1 MTLEQYIEKLRKEN
15 EYLKRRNQE
24 LLTAYN
30 SITFY
35 HEQLSEDQK
44 VLKNDFQSILNHL
57 PAHIYWFDVEGY
69 IQGCNQIQAKSLGA
83 IQPIE
88 VIGKHPDDL
97 LKPEEANIIKQAINE
112 VLQTKQ
118 EVSLEETTTYLGKQK
133 TFFSKKIPLID
144 QSGNIRNILG
154 VSIDI
159 TDKKKKQEREQSIQL
174 EMEKW
179 KAYTK
184 IAVQVAHD
192 IRSPLTALNAL
203 LEEADELPEKQRL
216 MMSNAAQ
223 RINDIANNLLA
234 EYKQPEGQQ
243 TQGESRGQIEPCLIY
258 PIIDQVVSE
267 KRQVLDNNQSL
278 EFEVAD
284 RQAMICYAKVNR
296 AELARVIS
304 NLVNNALEATDS
316 AEGLIQI
323 TLAVNND
330 QLMVTITDN
339 GPGMSEEQLQQ
350 VLNPE
355 QTTQSTKAQGHGIGI
370 AHAQET
376 LKRFDAEFDMNSSQ
390 GEGTTA
396 KLILKAIQ
404 PPLWMARELTV
415 YPQDTVI
422 ILDDDPSMHDAWR
435 GFLAHYQDQLSE
447 VAIQHFTEA
456 QACIEAIKQ
465 LNQPYQALLLAD
477 YELMKQSM
485 SGLDV
490 VQATQLPRSVL
501 VTSHY
506 NNDDI
511 IKRAI
516 LLGTYVLPK
525 ELSVSVQLA
534 VQDEPVTP
542 PHVEPADL
550 VLMEDNKAFARS
562 IDFLYKRRGHGS
574 RLTSYYTPYELIY
587 HLPCYGQDT
596 PICLDFQYEC
606 PHTGITLPVNGL
618 DMAYVLHQRGFTTLY
633 LATGFKMHP
642 EDMPAYVQ
650 LVEDKMNITYL

>member
-1 MTLEQYIEKLRKEN
+1 MHNI
-15 EYLKRRNQE
+15 
-24 LLTAYN
+24 
-30 SITFY
+30 
-35 HEQLSEDQK
+35 
-44 VLKNDFQSILNHL
+44 
-57 PAHIYWFDVEGY
+57 
-69 IQGCNQIQAKSLGA
+69 
-83 IQPIE
+83 
-88 VIGKHPDDL
+88 DDL
-97 LKPEEANIIKQAINE
+97 
-112 VLQTKQ
+112 
-118 EVSLEETTTYLGKQK
+118 Y
-133 TFFSKKIPLID
+133 FSKKLIRSPYLTKFVLTFSSVAIALSLFLIIANYLIMLRFGIDLSVIRTLLLSLFLSLLIYVLVLICVVVGIIYKTFLPLRELI
-144 QSGNIRNILG
+144 SLIR
-154 VSIDI
+154 V
-159 TDKKKKQEREQSIQL
+159 TKQKKDFQKVNVPNEASEEIIVLYNFFNQAMEEFKETQNQAIELEKERWQ
-174 EMEKW
+174 
-179 KAYTK
+179 AYSK
-184 IAVQVAHD
+184 IATQVAHD

-216 MMSNAAQ
+216 MMRNAAQ

-243 TQGESRGQIEPCLIY
+243 TQGESPGQIEPCLIY

-284 RQAMICYAKVNR
+284 RQAMMSYAKVNR

-330 QLMVTITDN
+330 QLMITITDN

-376 LKRFDAEFDMNSSQ
+376 LKRFGAEFDMHSSL

-404 PPLWMARELTV
+404 PPLWIARELMI

-422 ILDDDPSMHDAWR
+422 ILDDDQSMHDAWR
-435 GFLAHYQDQLSE
+435 RFLAHYPDQLSE

-456 QACIEAIKQ
+456 QACIDAIRQ
-465 LNQPYQALLLAD
+465 LDRPYQTLLLSD

-506 NNDDI
+506 NNDAI

-525 ELSVSVQLA
+525 ELSASVQLA
-534 VQDEPVTP
+534 VQNEPLTP
-542 PHVEPADL
+542 PQVEPADL
-550 VLMEDNKAFARS
+550 VLLEDNKGFARS
-562 IDFLYKRRGHGS
+562 VNFLYKKRGQGS
-574 RLTSYYTPYELIY
+574 RLTCYRTSYELIY
-587 HLPCYGQDT
+587 HLSCYSQDT
-596 PICLDFQYEC
+596 PICLDYQYEC
-606 PHTGITLPVNGL
+606 PHTGMTLPVNGL
-618 DMAYVLHQRGFTTLY
+618 DVAKILHQRGFTTLY
-633 LATGFKMHP
+633 LATGFKMNP
-642 EDMPAYVQ
+642 EDMPEYIQ
-650 LVEDKMNITYL
+650 LIEDKMDITYL